1 VTHPPPSSRSSRVD
15 GAGAPEPVDGPRPA
29 HGPEPSAAV
38 AGGRFVPSA
47 NDRSQGARADEWT
60 GPAIEVRDLVRRFGA
75 IEAVRGVSF
84 EVAPGETFGFL
95 GPNGAGKSTTIS
107 MLCTLMRPTAG
118 KARVAGFDVVDERAE
133 VRKRIGLVFQDTTL
147 DDYLTAEE
155 NLRFHAE
162 LYGVPRLQ
170 TGPRIA
176 DVLHMVGLFER
187 RAGLVRTFSGGMKR
201 RLEIARGLLHS
212 PRVLFLDEPTVG
224 LDPQTRAHIWEYIN
238 ELRRS
243 EAITMFLTTH
253 YMDEAEH
260 CDRIAIIDQGHIVVE
275 DTPEALK
282 ASVGRDRVRITT
294 GDDRAAI
301 AALSERFDIEATMSE
316 GTVAFYV
323 AQGEVFVPQLFA
335 SLGVPISS
343 VSIARP
349 TLDDVFMNYTGRT
362 IRDAEASGSER
373 LAANPWI
380 RARRR

>member
-1 VTHPPPSSRSSRVD
+1 MAPPGPTGAVASGRSLED
-15 GAGAPEPVDGPRPA
+15 GAVPGGDRP
-29 HGPEPSAAV
+29 
-38 AGGRFVPSA
+38 
-47 NDRSQGARADEWT
+47 
-60 GPAIEVRDLVRRFGA
+60 GPAIEVRDLARRFGE
-75 IEAVRGVSF
+75 IDAVRGVTF
-84 EVAPGETFGFL
+84 DVARGQTFGFL

-107 MLCTLMRPTAG
+107 MLCTLLRPTSG
-118 KARVAGFDVVDERAE
+118 RARVAGYDVVAERAE

-162 LYGVPRLQ
+162 LYGVPRQ
-170 TGPRIA
+170 QIGTRID

-187 RAGLVRTFSGGMKR
+187 RAGLVRTYSGGMKR

-224 LDPQTRAHIWEYIN
+224 LDPQTRSHIWQYID
-238 ELRRS
+238 ELRRN

-260 CDRIAIIDQGHIVVE
+260 CDRIAIIDEGRIVVE

-294 GDDRAAI
+294 ADDPEAI
-301 AALSERFDIEATMSE
+301 RTLSDRFGIDATLSE
-316 GTVAFYV
+316 GTVTFYV
-323 AQGEVFVPQLFA
+323 PEGEVFVPQLFK
-335 SLGVPISS
+335 SLGVPINS
-343 VSIARP
+343 VSVARP

-362 IRDAEASGSER
+362 IRDAEASSSER
-373 LAANPWI
+373 LATNPWI